1 MALVEPDPA
10 AHGQVVIQRHTIVT
24 QGGCTEQDEQ
34 VVEICLLAVV
44 GIQLRCAV
52 RVEHPVGFAV
62 GIVGEAG
69 GVLCVK
75 LDPDTHC
82 VRSICIGQLAVFL
95 HGQQIGHGEEGSAL
109 AVGAAGRGVCDAGFC
124 QGRGD
129 VQAAQ
134 HAQKCCTA
142 GMPQRDILP
151 IGLTG
156 KGIGAHLQR
165 VYRAQRVVIKVI
177 LVKLSAA
184 PLYRQYLL
192 AHQQP
197 PVEVLPGRD
206 RPDLRHGPHGRV
218 DQAEPGGLL
227 LCGQGFQHQRG
238 CGKPPLSGAGG
249 RVVNGDGD
257 RPLARPDKFLPSE
270 RVSGTFG
277 GLGAGAERTA
287 CQQCGAERKT
297 EQSAHPKAFH
307 RFPSSA
313 PEGG

>member
-1 MALVEPDPA
+1 MAFVEPDPA

-24 QGGCTEQDEQ
+24 QGGCTEQNKQ

-52 RVEHPVGFAV
+52 RVEHPVGLAV
-62 GIVGEAG
+62 GIVKEAG

-109 AVGAAGRGVCDAGFC
+109 AVGAAGRGVRDAGFC

-134 HAQKCCTA
+134 HTRKCCTA

-156 KGIGAHLQR
+156 KGIGTHLQC
-165 VYRAQRVVIKVI
+165 VYRA
-177 LVKLSAA
+177 
-184 PLYRQYLL
+184 
-192 AHQQP
+192 
-197 PVEVLPGRD
+197 
-206 RPDLRHGPHGRV
+206 
-218 DQAEPGGLL
+218 
-227 LCGQGFQHQRG
+227 
-238 CGKPPLSGAGG
+238 
-249 RVVNGDGD
+249 
-257 RPLARPDKFLPSE
+257 
-270 RVSGTFG
+270 
-277 GLGAGAERTA
+277 
-287 CQQCGAERKT
+287 
-297 EQSAHPKAFH
+297 
-307 RFPSSA
+307 
-313 PEGG
+313 